1 MTNAMTVEP
10 VVRLP
15 IDERLAVIADIW
27 ETIVAEEAVLP
38 VSDELGAE
46 FNRRLAE
53 HTAHPESAREW
64 YSIRNE
70 V

>member
-1 MTNAMTVEP
+1 MTNAMTVEQ

-27 ETIVAEEAVLP
+27 ETIVAEDAVLP

-46 FNRRLAE
+46 FERRLAE
-53 HTAHPESAREW
+53 HAAHPESARAW
-64 YSIRNE
+64 SAIRDDA
-70 V
+70 